1 VREGCEC
8 CSRRSNLHEGR
19 RTRPFI
25 TSGPQRH
32 HARSVIVRFM
42 SIFHR
47 RRRDAH
53 ANDALSE
60 LEEIESSPELRAAEA
75 SVNRLPPPPPSMN
88 PFFDVVAG
96 SRPRLVRFPEEE
108 ESPEQS

>member
-1 VREGCEC
+1 
-8 CSRRSNLHEGR
+8 
-19 RTRPFI
+19 
-25 TSGPQRH
+25 
-32 HARSVIVRFM
+32 M

-53 ANDALSE
+53 ADDALSE
-60 LEEIESSPELRAAEA
+60 LEEIESNPELRAAEA
-75 SVNRLPPPPPSMN
+75 SVNQLPPPPPAMN

-96 SRPRLVRFPEEE
+96 SRPRLASFPEED

>member
-1 VREGCEC
+1 MREGCEC

-96 SRPRLVRFPEEE
+96 SRSRLVRFPEEE